1 MRRAIVPAI
10 LLLLGG
16 LLVAP
21 AAAETKPLDLVK
33 AAVKAMGGAQAMRAL
48 KSAAITA
55 EATHWEPEQSI
66 VPDGEPRLVGN
77 SRLAI
82 LWDFANDRTR
92 TDWERTLLYPFPGA
106 AKFSDVVTPGFGFV
120 ADEKGD
126 QPMSARRLAVER
138 REQERA
144 SPLLL
149 LHALDH
155 PEKLWAAPRHT
166 LHRLSLPSVRFED
179 GAASFIILFDPKT
192 HLPRAI
198 RTLDESIIYGD
209 AVSELVLDD
218 WRSVGGVTIAH
229 RLHWRL
235 ASRTIRHVTYTAA
248 TANPAIPSQA
258 FEPSPDTQQAA
269 APPATGGVPYVKVM
283 TRVNF
288 TRFAETPAFWDSAQG
303 LKLVELTP
311 DVQFVQG
318 ATHNSMIVALRDYLV
333 IIEAPQD
340 DNYSRWVIDAA
351 KAKYPGKPIRYVMVT
366 HHHFDHSGGTRA
378 FVAAGADVIVP
389 APAKAHFAALLAA
402 PHTLAPDMLQKAPR
416 RAEIIEVASEYAL
429 KDGAEEIRFIRVDN
443 PHVEGMLIA
452 HVVKANIV
460 FDSDLYS
467 PGRDKAKTPGNTAF
481 LAVLKKLGLSQARIA
496 GGHGGVGSAGD
507 LDALAATQ

>member
-1 MRRAIVPAI
+1 MRRAVFAAI

-16 LLVAP
+16 FLVPP

-33 AAVKAMGGAQAMRAL
+33 AAVKAMGGAKAMRAL
-48 KSAAITA
+48 KSVAITA

-66 VPDGEPRLVGN
+66 VPDGEPRRIGT
-77 SRLAI
+77 SRLEI
-82 LWDFANDRTR
+82 LWDFANDRAR
-92 TDWERTLLYPFPGA
+92 TEWERTLLYPFPGTV
-106 AKFSDVVTPGFGFV
+106 KFRDVVTPRFGFV

-149 LHALDH
+149 LRALDH
-155 PEKLWAAPRHT
+155 PEQLWAAPRHT
-166 LHRLSLPSVRFED
+166 LDDQSLPSLRFAD
-179 GAASFIILFDPKT
+179 GAASFIILFDAKT
-192 HLPRAI
+192 HLPRAV
-198 RTLDESIIYGD
+198 RTLDDSIVYGD

-218 WRSVGGVTIAH
+218 WRSVGGVKIAH
-229 RLHWRL
+229 ALVHKL
-235 ASRTIRHVTYTAA
+235 AGRTIRRVTYTAT
-248 TANPAIPSQA
+248 TANPPIPAPA
-258 FEPSPDTQQAA
+258 FEPSADTRQA
-269 APPATGGVPYVKVM
+269 APPPAPAGVPYAKVM
-283 TRVNF
+283 ARANF
-288 TRFAETPAFWDSAQG
+288 TRFTETPAFWDSAQG

-311 DVQFVQG
+311 EVQFVQG

-333 IIEAPQD
+333 VVEAPQD
-340 DNYSRWVIDAA
+340 DAYSRWVIEAA
-351 KAKYPGKPIRYVMVT
+351 RARYPGKPIRYVMVT
-366 HHHFDHSGGTRA
+366 HHHVDHSGGTRA

-416 RAEIIEVASEYAL
+416 RAEIIEVASEYVL
-429 KDGAEEIRFIRVDN
+429 KDGAEEIRFVRVDN
-443 PHVEGMLIA
+443 PHVQGMLVA

-467 PGRDKAKTPGNTAF
+467 PGRDKTKTPGNTAF
-481 LAVLKKLGLSQARIA
+481 LATLKKLGLSQARIA

-507 LDALAATQ
+507 LDAIAATQ